1 LTIILAILVVLA
13 ILALFGLFQIAGDI
27 VGLLLMVVMA
37 AIVGFLADMLVP
49 GNTPYGFLGAA
60 LAGVVGSWIGVALL
74 GTLGPV
80 LFGIP
85 LISALI
91 GAVIVTAIYALI
103 SRNLARG
110 T

>member
-1 LTIILAILVVLA
+1 LTVILAILVVLA

-49 GNTPYGFLGAA
+49 GNSPYGFLGAA
-60 LAGVVGSWIGVALL
+60 LAGVVGSWVGVALL

-91 GAVIVTAIYALI
+91 GAVIVTAIYALV
-103 SRNLARG
+103 SRSMTRRV
-110 T
+110 